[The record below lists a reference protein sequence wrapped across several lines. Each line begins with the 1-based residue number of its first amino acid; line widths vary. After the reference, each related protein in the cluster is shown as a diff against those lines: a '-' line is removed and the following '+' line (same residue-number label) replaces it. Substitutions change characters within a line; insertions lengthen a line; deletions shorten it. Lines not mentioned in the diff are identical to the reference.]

1 MDTNND
7 TLNAVVTKATEA
19 GKKGFQTYMEMMDK
33 LMDSVVGLVKK
44 DDSNKYA
51 QVAASALD
59 SKAARKIIPYVV
71 LGSAAVDFNILF
83 LKRRHDRKKEKR
95 MEKKLKKQKKALAK
109 QEKELAKKK

>member
-71 LGSAAVDFNILF
+71 LGSAVDFNILF